1 MTNVLVTGV
10 GSNIGQGIVKSLR
23 MSGIPCRIIGTDMNP
38 LSAGLFRCDKGY
50 IVPPA
55 DDEKFIPRII
65 KICENEKVNIV
76 LIGSNPEISVFSSS
90 KTIIEN
96 SCGAIV
102 IVCNRKVVD
111 IACDKWNTCTFLKS
125 KGLNYPRSALGNVQ
139 TDVEQ
144 LIEECG
150 FPLIVKPRR
159 KCGSKNVFVAR
170 NSNDL
175 IYALEI
181 SEDSIV
187 QEYLGS
193 EDEEYTSGV
202 FFSKDSRMRGI
213 ITMKREMLC
222 GTTYRAIVDGYEEVK
237 EELRKVGNALRE
249 LGAISSIN
257 VQMRLT
263 KRGAVTYEINPR
275 FSGTTV
281 FRAKMGFNEPELAI
295 RHFLLG
301 EEIGELQYKKGVI
314 MRYWE
319 EVYTSIDEFERLK
332 REKKINHS
340 KSEVLR
346 LL

>member
-10 GSNIGQGIVKSLR
+10 GSNVGQGIVKSLR

-55 DDEKFIPRII
+55 DDENFIPGII
-65 KICENEKVNIV
+65 KICESEKINIV
-76 LIGSNPEISVFSSS
+76 LIGTAPEVPVFSLR

-96 SCGAIV
+96 NCGAIV
-102 IVCNRKVVD
+102 IICNHKLVD
-111 IACDKWNTCTFLKS
+111 IACDKWDTYNFLNN
-125 KGLNYPRSALGNVQ
+125 KGLNYPRSVLGNMQ

-159 KCGSKNVFVAR
+159 KSGSKNVFTVR

-175 IYALEI
+175 SYALGI
-181 SEDSIV
+181 TEDPIV

-202 FFSKDSRMRGI
+202 FFSNDSIKKGI
-213 ITMKREMLC
+213 ITMKRELLC
-222 GTTYRAIVDGYEEVK
+222 GTTYRAIVDYYEEVK
-237 EELRKVGNALRE
+237 AEVKKVADALGE
-249 LGAISSIN
+249 LGAIGPIN
-257 VQMRLT
+257 MQMRLT
-263 KRGAVTYEINPR
+263 KRGAVTFEINPR

-301 EEIGELQYKKGVI
+301 EEVGQIKYRKGVV

-319 EVYTSIDEFERLK
+319 EVYTSMDEFESIK
-332 REKKINHS
+332 REKQIIHS
-340 KSEVLR
+340 KSEVHR